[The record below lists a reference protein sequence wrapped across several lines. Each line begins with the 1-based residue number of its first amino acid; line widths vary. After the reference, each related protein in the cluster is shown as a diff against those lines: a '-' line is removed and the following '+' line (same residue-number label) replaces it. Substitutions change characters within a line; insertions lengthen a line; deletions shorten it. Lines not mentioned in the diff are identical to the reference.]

1 MVTSRSLLEYRE
13 DVLALLSPLTPID
26 LSLTNAVGCV
36 LVADVL
42 ARDAVPPLAV
52 AAYDGYAVRAADLAG
67 AKARAVTLTVSHD
80 VLPGA
85 APTRLARGAAAR
97 VARGASMPFGADA
110 VVAKPVGDVARV
122 TLATEPSPG
131 DGVDAPGLH
140 APRGSVV
147 VAEGTRLGP
156 GHIAALAAAGRSS
169 VLVRPA
175 PRVVILTV
183 GSELVQTA
191 TSAHPSLAPDEP
203 VRDASGAL
211 VAALV
216 NAAGARLVR
225 VVTVPDDAKALR
237 QAIDDASLQAD
248 LVLTLGGMSDDWRD
262 VVLPVLTGAFGA
274 HRETVRLSPADA
286 HALGTVGD
294 SDGRAVVLL
303 GLPGH
308 PVDAASAFAGYV
320 RHAILTLR
328 GLDPQLPQAQAAVA
342 WQSPYGYAQVTPV
355 RRAEQ
360 DGRAA
365 VEPVAV
371 GPRATLADL
380 AAADGLAVVPESVT
394 GVRQG
399 DVLDV
404 LWWQR

>member
-1 MVTSRSLLEYRE
+1 MTSRSLLEYRD
-13 DVLALLSPLTPID
+13 DVLALLQPLTPID
-26 LSLTNAVGCV
+26 LSLTHAVGCV

-42 ARDAVPPLAV
+42 ARDAVPPLAI
-52 AAYDGYAVRAADLAG
+52 AAYDGFAVRAEDLAG
-67 AKARAVTLTVSHD
+67 ASRRAVSLPVSHD

-97 VARGASMPFGADA
+97 VSRGASIPFGADA
-110 VVAKPVGDVARV
+110 VVARPLASTARV
-122 TLATEPSPG
+122 TFEAEPAAG
-131 DGVDAPGLH
+131 DGIDVPGLH
-140 APRGSVV
+140 AERGSVV
-147 VAEGTRLGP
+147 VPEGTRLGP
-156 GHIAALAAAGRSS
+156 GHIAALAAAGRAS

-175 PRVVILTV
+175 PRVVIVTV

-211 VAALV
+211 MSALV
-216 NAAGARLVR
+216 TAAGARLVR
-225 VVTVPDDAKALR
+225 VVTVPDDARALR
-237 QAIDDASLQAD
+237 QAIDDAALQAD

-262 VVLPVLTGAFGA
+262 VVVPVLTGAYGA
-274 HRETVRLSPADA
+274 RRETVRLSPADA
-286 HALGTVGD
+286 HVLGIVGD

-308 PVDAASAFAGYV
+308 PVDAAAAFAGYV

-328 GLDPQLPQAQAAVA
+328 GLDPQLPQAHAAVA
-342 WQSPYGYAQVTPV
+342 WKSPFGYAQVAPV
-355 RRAEQ
+355 RRTER

-365 VEPVAV
+365 VEPVAA
-371 GPRATLADL
+371 GAAATLADL

-394 GVRQG
+394 GVLQG
-399 DVLDV
+399 DVVDV